1 MSRIRISFSY
11 REDGISPFYFLIFSL
26 KSIVFYFRV
35 LQDTVFLDKKFSINE
50 SSIKSRGR
58 WRSENQ
64 IMTNYNQRWL
74 LIILISLKRFSTLTL
89 KWPNKSRIIKKSLLT
104 MTRDNDRKC
113 TSWKFTPKKVPIRG
127 HHKINAKNTFFFGRE
142 F

>member
-11 REDGISPFYFLIFSL
+11 RVNGISPFCFVIFSL
-26 KSIVFYFRV
+26 KSLVFDFRV

-50 SSIKSRGR
+50 SSIKSRWW

-64 IMTNYNQRWL
+64 IMTHNNQRWL
-74 LIILISLKRFSTLTL
+74 LITLISLKRISTLTL
-89 KWPNKSRIIKKSLLT
+89 KWPDKSQIITKSLLKIS
-104 MTRDNDRKC
+104 RDNDRKC
-113 TSWKFTPKKVPIRG
+113 ISWKVTPKNVPISG
-127 HHKINAKNTFFFGRE
+127 HHKINAKITFLSGRE